1 MLVLGKRSWFAIL
14 FTFRGSPSS
23 LIWKRLA
30 ITTGVALVIT
40 YLHEAYGLLHTNLTA
55 LPFTL
60 IAVALGIFLGFRNNT
75 SYDRFWEGRKLWG
88 RMVNVSRSLA
98 RQILTLPVAPA
109 THASAQPPV
118 SGKPI
123 APDAHELVR
132 LVIAYVHA
140 LRFRLRDQNDWHTL
154 EPFGVDVATL
164 ASCTNAPVR
173 ILETLGFRF
182 RAWQEQGYIDAYLRS
197 TLEASLTEMTGIQGG
212 CERIKSTPIPAS
224 YTILI
229 HRIVAVYCFT
239 LPFGIV
245 NTVGV
250 FTPLVVLMISFAF
263 FGLDAVG
270 DEIEDPFGTD
280 VNDLPLLALSQ
291 TIESNLREMIG
302 DEIPA
307 VDAPIDN
314 ILL

>member
-1 MLVLGKRSWFAIL
+1 MLGKRSWFSIL
-14 FTFRGSPSS
+14 FTSRGSALT

-30 ITTGVALVIT
+30 VTTGVALLIT

-88 RMVNVSRSLA
+88 RMVNVSRTLA
-98 RQILTLPVAPA
+98 RQILTLPLPSHAAKREDRAA
-109 THASAQPPV
+109 TADSAQ
-118 SGKPI
+118 
-123 APDAHELVR
+123 LVR

-140 LRFRLRDQNDWHTL
+140 FRMRLRDERDWSSL
-154 EPFGVDVATL
+154 ASLGVDVEQL
-164 ASCTNAPVR
+164 ERSTNAPIR
-173 ILETLGFRF
+173 ILETLAFHFRT
-182 RAWQEQGYIDAYLRS
+182 WQERGYIDSYLRG

-245 NTVGV
+245 NAVGM

-280 VNDLPLLALSQ
+280 INDLPLLALSQ
-291 TIESNLREMIG
+291 TIEANLREMIG
-302 DEIPA
+302 DDVP
-307 VDAPIDN
+307 PLPQPTRN
-314 ILL
+314 ILS

>member
-14 FTFRGSPSS
+14 FTLRGSSAV

-30 ITTGVALVIT
+30 LTTGVALVIT

-88 RMVNVSRSLA
+88 GLVNVSRNLA
-98 RQILTLPVAPA
+98 RQILTLPVRPE
-109 THASAQPPV
+109 AQQ
-118 SGKPI
+118 GANAPI
-123 APDAHELVR
+123 APDARELVR

-140 LRFRLRDQNDWHTL
+140 LRIRLRDQSDWNSL
-154 EPFGVDVATL
+154 APLGVDVEQLNT
-164 ASCTNAPVR
+164 STNAPVR
-173 ILETLGFRF
+173 ILETLGYRF
-182 RAWQEQGYIDAYLRS
+182 RAWQEQGYIDAYLRGI
-197 TLEASLTEMTGIQGG
+197 LEASLSEMTNIQGG

-245 NTVGV
+245 NTVGS

-280 VNDLPLLALSQ
+280 TNDLPLLALSQ
-291 TIESNLREMIG
+291 TIESNLREMI
-302 DEIPA
+302 DDAATP
-307 VDAPIDN
+307 VDLPVN
-314 ILL
+314 NVLR